1 MFQKATRQKLRF
13 DSPKGLLCVEDLWDI
28 PLTSNAGKANL
39 DDIAKGLHRQL
50 QSTDDQSFVTVSK
63 VTDDVNQLKFD
74 IVKQVID
81 TRLVEN
87 AAALLSRDNKEKKQ
101 RILEIIERKEGDALL
116 GASLEDLQKMAAS
129 L

>member
-1 MFQKATRQKLRF
+1 MTA
-13 DSPKGLLCVEDLWDI
+13 
-28 PLTSNAGKANL
+28 
-39 DDIAKGLHRQL
+39 
-50 QSTDDQSFVTVSK
+50 SK

-74 IVKQVID
+74 IVKHVID
-81 TRLVEN
+81 ARLVEN
-87 AAALLSRDNKEKKQ
+87 SAALLARDNKEKKQ